1 MSGSPHPRFD
11 PADGAAHDPA
21 DDLAD
26 DAASPIGA
34 ERSHVS
40 DDARDSLGG
49 RPTAIDSGA
58 LERLVQRAIAES
70 QHSGARGAPKSEVV
84 LAAAA
89 RLESLLATYGDV
101 DALRQRLTDQR
112 EALTAELS
120 RLRSAV
126 VARRGFL
133 EADGDAAVWPVDPE
147 RWRTLRWRV
156 QARLAALLDGAGAAN
171 GGSSGAAR
179 VAAQEIL
186 DLFAKER
193 ATSLA
198 EQRRLGD
205 AEVVQLERR
214 LQALATTVE
223 QAEQVLEVLREAP
236 IDGKGVAS
244 YFRAPEGLDPAD
256 QRRSIKLALLDG
268 VFRENVDLRRRAG
281 DQPGD

>member
-1 MSGSPHPRFD
+1 MRGPANPRYDAPDDGDAREDGGALDAGAPAAPVHFAAADGVTVD
-11 PADGAAHDPA
+11 PA
-21 DDLAD
+21 
-26 DAASPIGA
+26 
-34 ERSHVS
+34 
-40 DDARDSLGG
+40 
-49 RPTAIDSGA
+49 A

-70 QHSGARGAPKSEVV
+70 QHSGVRGAPKSEVV

-89 RLESLLATYGDV
+89 RLEGLLATYGHV
-101 DALRQRLTDQR
+101 DGLRQRLTQQR
-112 EALTAELS
+112 EALCDELS

-133 EADGDAAVWPVDPE
+133 EADGDAGVWPVDPE

-156 QARLAALLDGAGAAN
+156 QARLAALLDGANASGAGLAGAN
-171 GGSSGAAR
+171 GNPAGAAR
-179 VAAQEIL
+179 IAAQEIL

-198 EQRRLGD
+198 EQRRLAD

-223 QAEQVLEVLREAP
+223 QAEQVLEILREAP
-236 IDGKGVAS
+236 IEGSGVAS

-256 QRRSIKLALLDG
+256 QRREIKLAMLEG

-281 DQPGD
+281 DQTVD